1 MKKLQIFDLDDTI
14 LRIPTFS
21 AITPVESIDKYSGD
35 PYRFYDARES
45 LDYGKY
51 NIQLIQP
58 VYEEYLNSKGWSHQ
72 VLITHRVEELNSQV
86 SFILDA
92 VDMQFDEKYLLG
104 RKGHKADVVNEIL
117 AKFPQVEE
125 VEIFEDSV
133 DQIISYKEKIK
144 LRPNQ
149 SLTFWFV
156 DKSKIFKL
164 GTISITES
172 KRIKLKTV

>member
-21 AITPVESIDKYSGD
+21 AITPLESINKYSSD
-35 PYRFYDARES
+35 PYQFYDAQES

-58 VYEEYLNSKGWSHQ
+58 VYDEYLNSKDWSHQ
-72 VLITHRVEELNSQV
+72 VLITHRVKELVEQV

-92 VDMQFDEKYLLG
+92 VDMQFDEIHLLG
-104 RKGHKADVVNEIL
+104 RKSNKADVVNEIL
-117 AKFPQVEE
+117 VKYPNIEE
-125 VEIFEDSV
+125 VEIFEDSM
-133 DQIISYKEKIK
+133 DQIISYKEKIALK
-144 LRPNQ
+144 SNQ

-172 KRIKLKTV
+172 KRIKLKTL